1 LKLKS
6 NRTDLPQ
13 DWADALEVIEKG
25 ARRTLLYGPPGTGK
39 TFAGR
44 HAGSPKKVY
53 NIYVS
58 EESPAYDV
66 IGHDIVVGG
75 EMVWRDGP
83 AVLAWR
89 NGGRLVINE
98 IDKASGDCLDALL
111 AILDDPESCG
121 YVLPTGEYV
130 EPKAGFTAVATM
142 NGDPNDLPDA
152 LKDRFTIR
160 VHIEN
165 PHPDAIL
172 ALSEDLRATAKA
184 TTGAKVE
191 KNRRLSIR
199 QFRAYDE
206 LRGLGVDE
214 AIAGRA
220 AFHHRA
226 ADLVGALSVAT
237 MKK

>member
-1 LKLKS
+1 MSKIA
-6 NRTDLPQ
+6 LPQ
-13 DWADALEVIEKG
+13 DWADATAILEAG

-39 TFAGR
+39 THAGR
-44 HAGSPKKVY
+44 HIGAPSKVY

-58 EESPAYDV
+58 EETPAYDV

-83 AVLAWR
+83 AILAWR

-98 IDKASGDCLDALL
+98 IDKASGDTLDALL

-130 EPKAGFTAVATM
+130 EPKPGFTAVATM
-142 NGDPNDLPDA
+142 NGEPNDLPEA

-160 VHIEN
+160 VNIEN
-165 PHPDAIL
+165 PHPLAIE
-172 ALSEDLRATAKA
+172 ALSEDLRKTAEA

-191 KNRRLSIR
+191 KPRRLGIR

-206 LRGLGVDE
+206 LRSLGVDE
-214 AIAGRA
+214 MVAARA
-220 AFHHRA
+220 SFHHRA
-226 ADLVGALSVAT
+226 ADVQGALGVKAVAGR
-237 MKK
+237 K